1 MRELW
6 WKEKGMENEKG
17 IKVRLHQNNPLKY
30 YKEKIFWL
38 NLSLMNFPDS
48 LPLLKSKVFLY
59 LQSQTN
65 PLSFGYDLTIPLL
78 IFDILGDGY
87 LAWMFLCQFSQSQ
100 FSPLQEISTFIKLSC
115 VHCKYAINAQ
125 NVRQLCKLM
134 VKYFKI

>member
-1 MRELW
+1 MY
-6 WKEKGMENEKG
+6 ENEKG

-78 IFDILGDGY
+78 IFDILGGWISCLDVF
-87 LAWMFLCQFSQSQ
+87 MSIFSISVL
-100 FSPLQEISTFIKLSC
+100 SPPRD
-115 VHCKYAINAQ
+115 IN
-125 NVRQLCKLM
+125 LH
-134 VKYFKI
+134 